1 MIAPAVY
8 SAARGKCFITGCLSL
23 TAGGNN
29 YRVKKFT
36 AIYTAIYIT
45 DTAIYITDTAIY
57 TAKVLINNKVDHIVQ
72 TSTPKY
78 GLHTNRES
86 K

>member
-1 MIAPAVY
+1 MIAPAVC

-29 YRVKKFT
+29 YRGKKIT

-45 DTAIYITDTAIY
+45 DTAIYITD
-57 TAKVLINNKVDHIVQ
+57 KVFINNKVDHIVQ

-78 GLHTNRES
+78 GLH